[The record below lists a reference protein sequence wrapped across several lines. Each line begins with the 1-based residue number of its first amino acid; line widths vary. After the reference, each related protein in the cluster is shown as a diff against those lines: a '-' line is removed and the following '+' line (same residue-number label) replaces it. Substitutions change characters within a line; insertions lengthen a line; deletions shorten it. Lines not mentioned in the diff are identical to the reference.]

1 MADQH
6 IFDPYKTW
14 QTYMHQW
21 EKQTNEMI
29 QSWTNNRETVKI
41 ASISSDIQARF
52 LEMLQ
57 KNQQEAA
64 NLLNLPT
71 KKDIN
76 NAAKLTIQTEEKLD
90 TLEELIWNL
99 QDSIEASN
107 KENSNILKITGEMVK
122 QMKLLKAEQKKE
134 SETVKKIHT
143 ELYEIKRDLA
153 EVNSLKEEIISLKL
167 LLAENTQKHERELV
181 LTK

>member
-1 MADQH
+1 MADQKQ
-6 IFDPYKTW
+6 FDPYKAW
-14 QTYMHQW
+14 QTYMLQW

-29 QSWTNNRETVKI
+29 QSWTNNREAVKI

-71 KKDIN
+71 KRDIT

-90 TLEELIWNL
+90 ALEELIWNL
-99 QDSIEASN
+99 QDFIEASN
-107 KENSNILKITGEMVK
+107 NENSSIAKITSEMLK
-122 QMKLLKAEQKKE
+122 QMKQLKTEQKKE
-134 SETVKKIHT
+134 SETVREIYS
-143 ELYEIKRDLA
+143 ELQEIKRDLA
-153 EVNSLKEEIISLKL
+153 VMNGLKEEIVSLKL
-167 LLAENTQKHERELV
+167 LIAENTQKHERELV